1 MNILALKKLLNLL
14 DADALKS
21 TADHIAIGKIKDYLK
36 ELNDED
42 EIEAAYLFQIVQ
54 FISFDDQS
62 TLFAVIKKELGHHF
76 LFDLCDILYAN
87 DCLEEPIFKYAY
99 NNMAAFE
106 SNEADSRR
114 VEFKRTLVNL
124 ANAKLLNEHS
134 FKAAFARIT
143 EKSPPVEVLTIQK
156 ESRKDTKEARTH
168 IKSIDGKYNFFMG
181 ADKQSV
187 KGGFSVVKKGYDTM
201 TTNEASYG
209 IKKITGSVRREND
222 DGHRDAAREVKCNRL
237 LMRDADYYATPD
249 SSISRSHFY
258 RVITPWQEGK
268 DLRKYTPLEL
278 KQATYEDKFQCLSQ
292 ALEELNTLHQHNRI
306 HGDLKPANFI
316 LNLNAKTLKIIDF
329 GGSIKFGSGKKPA
342 HTRFYGDPHKD
353 AAHFYSDVYSM
364 AGIAK
369 ILFPEL
375 YFYVNQYSKTF
386 LPGEF
391 ATFTLVK
398 KDHLSVIEKAI
409 IQLIDAMQHP
419 DTSLRCTSADAA
431 GYCKKILENLSELDE
446 NMLREITEST
456 IARTNTTVEDILRE
470 ARINQYS
477 FK

>member
-1 MNILALKKLLNLL
+1 
-14 DADALKS
+14 
-21 TADHIAIGKIKDYLK
+21 
-36 ELNDED
+36 
-42 EIEAAYLFQIVQ
+42 
-54 FISFDDQS
+54 
-62 TLFAVIKKELGHHF
+62 
-76 LFDLCDILYAN
+76 
-87 DCLEEPIFKYAY
+87 
-99 NNMAAFE
+99 
-106 SNEADSRR
+106 
-114 VEFKRTLVNL
+114 
-124 ANAKLLNEHS
+124 
-134 FKAAFARIT
+134 
-143 EKSPPVEVLTIQK
+143 
-156 ESRKDTKEARTH
+156 
-168 IKSIDGKYNFFMG
+168 
-181 ADKQSV
+181 
-187 KGGFSVVKKGYDTM
+187 
-201 TTNEASYG
+201 
-209 IKKITGSVRREND
+209 
-222 DGHRDAAREVKCNRL
+222 
-237 LMRDADYYATPD
+237 MRDADYYATPD